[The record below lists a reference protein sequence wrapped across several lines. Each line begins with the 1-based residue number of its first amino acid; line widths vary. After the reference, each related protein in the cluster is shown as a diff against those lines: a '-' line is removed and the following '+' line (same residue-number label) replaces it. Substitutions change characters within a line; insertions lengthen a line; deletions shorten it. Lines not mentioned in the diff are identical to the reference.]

1 MVLTGPAGAGK
12 TAVLSGVTRELD
24 ISVQEWVNP
33 IEQVNYNNER
43 IFDDGVYSYQDT
55 INYVSKTKQ
64 FREWL
69 RGSKYSS
76 LSEGR
81 GPNKVILIEDLPSQ
95 KTEELHDIL
104 DSYLSSKTKVPIVFI
119 ISESPTTKKSGS
131 VKQIF
136 PPHIIEKLRI
146 STITFNP
153 VTTTNMVK
161 TMTRIATMESH
172 RGARK
177 FRVPDKTTLEHLAES
192 VGGDIRAGI
201 NALQFSCLNDT
212 SDLKQAFESVSKI
225 ASSKSK
231 GGTKK
236 ADNKVVSELS
246 RIGGKDQGLVMFH
259 ALGKI
264 LYAKREET
272 LENQILPDHMKS
284 NARKVLK
291 SNPDEVLEKS
301 TLSADAFNCFLHQN
315 YFPFYSKL
323 EDCQRLSEYFSLGDL
338 FMNEWSHGGKGSL
351 TEYGGLLGAR
361 ATMFCNSAPSASSGM
376 RKLVKPEHYAAVR
389 RLRQRTHDLQNIF
402 QAAPGRE
409 LVTSSLPLISRIRP
423 PGLAAHKMA
432 TITEVGRFSGFKH
445 VTVSNPGLI
454 DQNDVFE
461 EEEEAD
467 CEARKNDGNED
478 NTVKEADNEDEE
490 EMVIEEFDD

>member
-1 MVLTGPAGAGK
+1 MLTGPAGAGK
-12 TAVLSGVTRELD
+12 TAVLTSVTRELGM
-24 ISVQEWVNP
+24 SVQEWVNP

-43 IFDDGVYSYQDT
+43 MFDDGSYSYQDT

-64 FREWL
+64 FKEWL

-76 LSEGR
+76 LSDGK

-104 DSYLSSKTKVPIVFI
+104 DSYLSSKSKVPIVFI

-131 VKQIF
+131 VKQVF
-136 PPHIIEKLRI
+136 PPQIIEKLRI
-146 STITFNP
+146 STINFNP

-161 TMTRIATMESH
+161 TMTRIATMESQ

-177 FRVPDKTTLEHLAES
+177 FRVPDKMTLEHLAES

-231 GGTKK
+231 GGGKK
-236 ADNKVVSELS
+236 TDNKVVSELS
-246 RIGGKDQGLVMFH
+246 KIGGKDQGLVMFH
-259 ALGKI
+259 ALGKV

-272 LENQILPDHMKS
+272 FENQELPDHLKS
-284 NARKVLK
+284 NARKLLK

-323 EDCQRLSEYFSLGDL
+323 EDCQRLSEYFSLGDM
-338 FMNEWSHGGKGSL
+338 FMNEWSHGGKVSL
-351 TEYGGLLGAR
+351 TEYGGLVGAR
-361 ATMFCNSAPSASSGM
+361 ATMFCNSAPNSSSGM
-376 RKLVKPEHYAAVR
+376 RKLVKPEHYDAVR

-402 QAAPGRE
+402 QATPGRE

-461 EEEEAD
+461 EDEEAD
-467 CEARKNDGNED
+467 CEERKEDGDEEND
-478 NTVKEADNEDEE
+478 VKEADDDEE
-490 EMVIEEFDD
+490 EIVIEEFDD